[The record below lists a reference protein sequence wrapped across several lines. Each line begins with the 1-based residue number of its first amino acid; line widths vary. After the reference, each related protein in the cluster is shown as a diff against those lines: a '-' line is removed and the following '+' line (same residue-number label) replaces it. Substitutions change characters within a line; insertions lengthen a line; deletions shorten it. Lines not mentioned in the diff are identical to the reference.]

1 MEVDLPVR
9 ASVLSPTNI
18 LQTTS
23 TDVCTDSDDSYN
35 IILDNIYDMSRGG
48 PCRCIFCIEHEEQRK
63 DRKRKRKEDKRRK
76 KAKKQGKKN
85 KISAFLAC

>member
-23 TDVCTDSDDSYN
+23 TDVYTDSDDSYD

-48 PCRCIFCIEHEEQRK
+48 TCRCVFCIEHEEKRK
-63 DRKRKRKEDKRRK
+63 DRKRKRREEKRRK
-76 KAKKQGKKN
+76 KTKKQGKKI
-85 KISAFLAC
+85 KINGFSAS